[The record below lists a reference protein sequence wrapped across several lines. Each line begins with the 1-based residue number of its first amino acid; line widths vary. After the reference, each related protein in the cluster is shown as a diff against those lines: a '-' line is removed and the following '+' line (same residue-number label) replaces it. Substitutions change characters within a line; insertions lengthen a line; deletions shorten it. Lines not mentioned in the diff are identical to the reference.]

1 MPPKELLCSEHEKFF
16 FDPDNTLEV
25 SFDPFLTF
33 HTVQA
38 KESSNF
44 IMLFKLNQFLAAPI
58 IFENRLNYTMEKVL

>member
-33 HTVQA
+33 RTVQA
-38 KESSNF
+38 KENSNL
-44 IMLFKLNQFLAAPI
+44 ITLFKLKRFLAVPI
-58 IFENRLNYTMEKVL
+58 IFESRLNYSVEKVM